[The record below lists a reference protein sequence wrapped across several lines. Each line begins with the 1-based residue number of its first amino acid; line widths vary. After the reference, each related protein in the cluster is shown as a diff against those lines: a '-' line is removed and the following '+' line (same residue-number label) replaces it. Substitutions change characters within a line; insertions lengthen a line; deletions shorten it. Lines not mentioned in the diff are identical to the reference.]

1 MFIEILRVRSC
12 GVFLKKTDVTNG
24 PRSPV
29 QRKGAAWVQGAPEH
43 TCSPWERW
51 GATWWQSQSCRTSN
65 ADKGREVPSDPKW
78 HELTAWPGQTLFCW
92 CLPVGKGWPTLHL
105 HHFTFRGGR
114 GRCKDKYCK
123 TIQKIQ
129 EALVWTVW
137 KTWEKKW
144 KGKSSEKTTCYEP
157 CTMTIDK
164 QDKEKKLQR
173 SQVPADPGGKR
184 RQEQK
189 WRTGLPFEKTTLNP
203 DLSYP
208 VENHTLLF
216 LWQIFSL
223 SDAAQGDYL
232 CRHTN
237 VTFIFRH
244 WYSPLLYIHILHFLH
259 F

>member
-1 MFIEILRVRSC
+1 MALVA
-12 GVFLKKTDVTNG
+12 
-24 PRSPV
+24 
-29 QRKGAAWVQGAPEH
+29 Q
-43 TCSPWERW
+43 
-51 GATWWQSQSCRTSN
+51 CR
-65 ADKGREVPSDPKW
+65 
-78 HELTAWPGQTLFCW
+78 
-92 CLPVGKGWPTLHL
+92 GKGL
-105 HHFTFRGGR
+105 RGCRVLSSTPAAPGR
-114 GRCKDKYCK
+114 GEEPPDDRVKAAGHLMLTRAEKCLQILNGMNWLHGPAKHSFADACLWVRDDRRSTFIALRSGEEEQDIK
-123 TIQKIQ
+123 TNIAKPSRRYRKLWS
-129 EALVWTVW
+129 ELCG
-137 KTWEKKW
+137 KPGRKKW
-144 KGKSSEKTTCYEP
+144 KGKSSEKTTCYES

-173 SQVPADPGGKR
+173 SQVPADPRGKR
-184 RQEQK
+184 RREQK